1 MKKRFFWVA
10 LFAIIAT
17 NAFADF
23 IWDPL
28 TIGYDN
34 ISISSEDI
42 SYEYAKGKVSFS
54 LNQLKFTALTAGFG
68 YMPKDKGFY
77 FMWENAF
84 GFGKPK
90 FKLDGNEAFF
100 MDFADLNKQI
110 EEKESYDSSFG
121 FSYASNFLFGYA
133 FAPIENLHLSFSS
146 GLAFGVFHGNT
157 KFDTIF
163 IYEPHNHYK
172 AIYAYGVFVGLP
184 FDISMRYFF
193 SEHIGILCGLQ
204 DTVIFPLKMISGFGS
219 SYERYDPDTDRYYSF
234 SNSASVHFSKPGN
247 KFAIKLGLTTRW

>member
-10 LFAIIAT
+10 LLAIIAT

-34 ISISSEDI
+34 ISISSDDI
-42 SYEYAKGKVSFS
+42 SYEIIKGNVSFS

-90 FKLDGNEAFF
+90 FKLDGNKAFF
-100 MDFADLNKQI
+100 MYFADLKKMI
-110 EEKESYDSSFG
+110 EAGSNDFSFG

-157 KFDTIF
+157 IFDTKF
-163 IYEPHNHYK
+163 ISKPHNHYK
-172 AIYAYGVFVGLP
+172 DIYAYGVFVGLP

-219 SYERYDPDTDRYYSF
+219 SYERYDPYTDRYYSN
-234 SNSASVHFSKPGN
+234 SNSDSVHFSKQGN